1 LRLQTEI
8 IFMTW
13 TTLYINGRPGFKEAV
28 MQKLAN
34 NSRFYLPGSADSEND
49 LLLYWI
55 DNTKALRDFKIEIGS
70 KLIFKYRL
78 QFYFSVPEETTAVSE
93 LTKQEKAL
101 VKKMNTWEAEHY
113 RHSA

>member
-1 LRLQTEI
+1 
-8 IFMTW
+8 MTW
-13 TTLYINGRPGFKEAV
+13 TTL
-28 MQKLAN
+28 
-34 NSRFYLPGSADSEND
+34 
-49 LLLYWI
+49 
-55 DNTKALRDFKIEIGS
+55 

-78 QFYFSVPEETTAVSE
+78 QFYFSVPEETTEVSE

>member
-1 LRLQTEI
+1 
-8 IFMTW
+8 MTW
-13 TTLYINGRPGFKEAV
+13 TTLYISGRPGFKEAV
-28 MQKLAN
+28 VQKLAHN
-34 NSRFYLPGSADSEND
+34 NRLYLPGSADSEND

-55 DNTKALRDFKIEIGS
+55 DTAKALREFKIEIGS

-78 QFYFSVPEETTAVSE
+78 QFYFSVPEETTEVSE
-93 LTKQEKAL
+93 LTKQEEAL